1 MSAADEL
8 VDVVDEDDRVLRRA
22 TRAEMRRANLLH
34 RAVYILVR
42 SSRGELFVHR
52 RTTTK
57 DVYPGY
63 WDVTVGG
70 VVGAGEDYDIAARRE
85 LAEEIGV
92 ACDDIEPLFAVRYED
107 RSTRLVGRAYLAR
120 HDGPFRLQVGS
131 KSECPTPVRWP
142 EWPPVFRDFALRG
155 RTAPSARSITYTA
168 LVRGG
173 WSFTRL

>member
-8 VDVVDEDDRVLRRA
+8 VDVVDETDRVLRRT
-22 TRAEMRRANLLH
+22 TRAEMRRDNLLH

-42 SSRGELFVHR
+42 RSRGEFFVHR

-70 VVGAGEDYDIAARRE
+70 VVGAGEDYDTAARRE

-92 ACDDIEPLFAVRYED
+92 EGALIEPLFGVRYD
-107 RSTRLVGRAYLAR
+107 DASTQLIGRAYLAQ
-120 HDGPFRLQVGS
+120 HDGPVHLQMEEIASGS
-131 KSECPTPVRWP
+131 FVTLAEAERVMRDEPCCPDGVQ
-142 EWPPVFRDFALRG
+142 VLR
-155 RTAPSARSITYTA
+155 RYLAE
-168 LVRGG
+168 RGTTT
-173 WSFTRL
+173 S